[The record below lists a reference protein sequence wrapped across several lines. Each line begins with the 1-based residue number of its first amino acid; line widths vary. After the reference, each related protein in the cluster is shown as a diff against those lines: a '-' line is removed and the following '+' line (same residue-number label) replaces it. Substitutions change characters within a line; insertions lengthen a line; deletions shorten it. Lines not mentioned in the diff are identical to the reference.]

1 MNERDIH
8 PENFLIAVR
17 YQSGHCL
24 RSWALSGKNRVSTE
38 ESIRFV
44 RVAMFQIKLSAT
56 VSYVS
61 NEVLRDGMLSL

>member
-24 RSWALSGKNRVSTE
+24 RSRALWQESSFHTGVDPICKSRDVPNQTFSHGKLCE
-38 ESIRFV
+38 
-44 RVAMFQIKLSAT
+44 
-56 VSYVS
+56 
-61 NEVLRDGMLSL
+61 